1 MPPTPTSEDD
11 QLSQDVGLL
20 GRLLGDV
27 LREQEGDEGFALVEE
42 LRARTKALRSP
53 DPDPPDFGVEGLALL
68 ERCRALDEASIRRL
82 VRAFTL
88 YFHLV
93 NVAEEHHRLRVLRQ
107 RDASAPDT
115 PRPESLSAAVEEAAR
130 GGVDAAA
137 LQRLLDALD
146 VEPVFTAHPTE
157 ARRRTVLHKLRAL
170 ARLAESLDDPRLT
183 PVETAGL
190 HQRVCEVVTALWRTE
205 ERRGR
210 PPTVLDEVRNSL
222 FYFQESLWTAVPR
235 LYRDLEQALARAY
248 PQSSFRV
255 PVFLRFGSWVGGDR
269 DGHPHVTAGITEH
282 TVRLH
287 RDVALSLLEEDVR
300 ALQQDLSLRAEGDR
314 VPGPLRQAL
323 AAEAALAPR
332 LTERSAAAFPD
343 EPYRQLTAIVLARLG
358 AARRANATSL
368 RRLASYVNEGGLTD
382 EVWGEGPPSPAPE
395 SGTEDESAYTEPREL
410 LDALRALQAGLEAQG
425 ALRLAAGALQD
436 LARRV
441 QVFGFQ
447 LARLD
452 LRQHS
457 RVMSEALAE
466 LLRRSGDA
474 SDYLALA
481 EPARANLV
489 SRLLSAPAPPA
500 WDREGCAPATREVL
514 DLFETVQRLGRE
526 LGTGAFGVFI
536 VSMTAGVSDVLTP
549 LLFARHAGLF
559 EPARDGSPARS
570 SLEVVPLFETIG
582 DLRACAGLVQE
593 LFALPVYAQQL
604 DAWNRR
610 QQVMLGYSDSNKDGG
625 FLAANWELYRA
636 QQALA
641 DACQRAGVTLSLFHG
656 RGGAIGRGGG
666 PTGRAIQAQ
675 PPGTVQGRLR
685 LTEQGE
691 SAFARYAHPQVAHR
705 HLEQT
710 VHAVMRATLVP
721 SAAPL
726 RPAWTAVLARA
737 AEDARAAYRALV
749 YDDPDFVRYFREVTP
764 IDLVSDL
771 LIGSRPARR
780 QSGDRIE
787 DLRAIPWVFSWTQSR
802 YGLPGW
808 YGLGAAFG
816 ATPADA
822 GVLAEMYRDW
832 PFFRSLI
839 DNAQLGL
846 GRSSLA
852 IARLY
857 DGLAEPERRAR
868 FFGAVDAEWRRT
880 VEVITA
886 ATGGPPLHGSPILR
900 RSIQL
905 RNPYVDPLSF
915 VQVGLL
921 DALRA
926 AGASPASESLRHL
939 AALTVNGIAAGLQNT
954 G

>member
-1 MPPTPTSEDD
+1 MTSEDD
-11 QLSQDVGLL
+11 QLSHDVGLL

-27 LREQEGDEGFALVEE
+27 LREQEGDAAFALVEE
-42 LRARTKALRSP
+42 LRARTKALRAA
-53 DPDPPDFGVEGLALL
+53 DPNPPDFGPEGAALL
-68 ERCRALDEASIRRL
+68 ELCRALDAASVSRL

-107 RDASAPDT
+107 RDASSAGAS
-115 PRPESLSAAVEEAAR
+115 RPESVAAAVEEAAR
-130 GGVDAAA
+130 AGVSAETMRRQLAT
-137 LQRLLDALD
+137 LD

-170 ARLAESLDDPRLT
+170 SRLAESLDDPRLT
-183 PVETAGL
+183 PAETQGL
-190 HQRVCEVVTALWRTE
+190 HARICEVVTALWRTD

-235 LYRDLEQALARAY
+235 LYRELEAALTRVY
-248 PQSSFRV
+248 PGERFPL

-269 DGHPHVTAGITEH
+269 DGHPHVTAVITEH

-287 RDVALSLLEEDVR
+287 RDTALALLEVDVR
-300 ALQQDLSLRAEGDR
+300 ALQQDLSLRSE
-314 VPGPLRQAL
+314 PGGMPAPLWDAL
-323 AAEAALAPR
+323 AAEAAAAPR
-332 LTERSAAAFPD
+332 LAESAGAAFPE
-343 EPYRQLTAIVLARLG
+343 EPYRQLTAIMLARLR
-358 AARRANATSL
+358 ATRRANAALL
-368 RRLASYVNEGGLTD
+368 RRVPSYVTEGGLTD
-382 EVWGEGPPSPAPE
+382 EVWGEGPPSTTDSAAD
-395 SGTEDESAYTEPREL
+395 DEAAYERPDE
-410 LDALRALQAGLEAQG
+410 LRAALAGLRGGLQAQG
-425 ALRLAAGALQD
+425 AWRLADGALED
-436 LARRV
+436 LDRRV
-441 QVFGFQ
+441 AIFGFQ

-466 LLRRSGDA
+466 LLRTSGDS

-489 SRLLSAPAPPA
+489 SRLLASPALAP
-500 WDREGCAPATREVL
+500 WSRDDRSEATREVL
-514 DLFETVQRLGRE
+514 DLFDTVRRLGSE
-526 LGTGAFGVFI
+526 LGPGAFGVFI

-549 LLFARHAGLF
+549 LLFARQAGLF
-559 EPARDGSPARS
+559 QPARGAEPARSA
-570 SLEVVPLFETIG
+570 LEVVPLFETIG
-582 DLRACAGLVQE
+582 DLRACAGLMDE

-604 DAWNRR
+604 EAWGRR

-625 FLAANWELYRA
+625 FLTANWELYRA

-641 DACQRAGVTLSLFHG
+641 ETCQRAGVTLSLFHG

-675 PPGTVQGRLR
+675 PAGTVQGRLR

-691 SAFARYAHPQVAHR
+691 SAFARYSHPDVAHR

-710 VHAVMRATLVP
+710 VHAVLRATLLP
-721 SAAPL
+721 SAASI
-726 RPAWTAVLARA
+726 RPAWVALVARA
-737 AEDARAAYRALV
+737 SEDARQAYRALA
-749 YDDPDFVRYFREVTP
+749 YDDPEFLRYFREVTP
-764 IDLVSDL
+764 IDLVSHL
-771 LIGSRPARR
+771 LIGSRPSRR

-802 YGLPGW
+802 FGLPGW
-808 YGLGAAFG
+808 FGLGSAF
-816 ATPADA
+816 AHAPADA

-832 PFFRSLI
+832 PFFRSLV

-846 GRSSLA
+846 GRSDLA
-852 IARLY
+852 VARLY
-857 DGLAEPERRAR
+857 DGLSDRALRDR
-868 FFGAVDAEWRRT
+868 FFPAVESEWRRT
-880 VEVITA
+880 VGVIAA
-886 ATGGPPLHGSPILR
+886 ATGAPPLHDSPILR
-900 RSIQL
+900 RSIRL

-915 VQVGLL
+915 VQVSLL
-921 DALRA
+921 AGMREAGESAAEPLR
-926 AGASPASESLRHL
+926 RL
-939 AALTVNGIAAGLQNT
+939 AALTINGIAAGLQNT